1 MSRTV
6 LGGVPLDADQER
18 VLAALLGMQRQSW
31 EQGVTGHALLDL
43 GRADL
48 VRVLARDAVTR
59 QTADGR
65 LAEIDAD
72 GLVNSAPNMEVLR
85 ATGDPGLTD
94 AYERQLR
101 WLVEAAPRA
110 ADGTL
115 FHLAG
120 SRQVW
125 VDTVYMVL
133 PPLVAAGRADLAAV
147 QLAGHRDRLFD
158 PDRGLYAHQWD
169 EDRGELV
176 RPQLWGTGT
185 GWVVAGIARAV
196 RTPGAEAFRAAAV
209 AHARVVIDACLSTRD
224 PSGLFHDVLDDP
236 ESFLEANTGQLL
248 AYAILTGVADGWLPR
263 SYAGQA
269 RSMIATAR
277 AHVDPDGFVTPV
289 CGAPRFDRPGVSAEA
304 QAFFL
309 LATAAE
315 RRAAGPDP
323 G

>member
-1 MSRTV
+1 MSAV
-6 LGGVPLDADQER
+6 LT
-18 VLAALLGMQRQSW
+18 ALLAMQRQSW
-31 EQGVTGHALLDL
+31 EQGVAGHALLDL

-48 VRVLARDAVTR
+48 ARVLARDAVTR

-65 LAEIDAD
+65 LAEIDGD
-72 GLVNSAPNMEVLR
+72 GVVNSAPNAEVLR
-85 ATGDPGLTD
+85 ATGDPGFAD
-94 AYERQLR
+94 AYDRQLR
-101 WLVEAAPRA
+101 WLVETAPRA

-115 FHLAG
+115 FHLTG

-133 PPLVAAGRADLAAV
+133 PPLVAAGRSDLAAV
-147 QLAGHRDRLFD
+147 QLTGHRDRLFD

-176 RPQLWGTGT
+176 RPQLWGTGN

-196 RTPGAEAFRAAAV
+196 REPVAGAEAFRATAV
-209 AHARVVIDACLSTRD
+209 AHARVVIDACLSRRD
-224 PSGLFHDVLDDP
+224 GSGLFHDVFGDP
-236 ESFLEANTGQLL
+236 GSFLEANTGQLL
-248 AYAILTGVADGWLPR
+248 AYAILTGVADGWLPG
-263 SYAGQA
+263 SYAREG

-315 RRAAGPDP
+315 RRLGPP
-323 G
+323 ARGRMT

>member
-1 MSRTV
+1 MAEE
-6 LGGVPLDADQER
+6 LEHR

-43 GRADL
+43 GRTEL

-65 LAEIDAD
+65 LAEIDGA
-72 GLVNSAPNMEVLR
+72 GLVNSAANMEVLR
-85 ATGDPGLTD
+85 ATGGPALAGP
-94 AYERQLR
+94 YERQLR
-101 WLVEAAPRA
+101 WLVETAPRA

-133 PPLVAAGRADLAAV
+133 PPLVAAGRPDLAAA

-176 RPQLWGTGT
+176 RPQLWGTGN

-196 RTPGAEAFRAAAV
+196 RAAGSGAEAFRVAAT

-224 PSGLFHDVLDDP
+224 GSGLFHDVLDDRG
-236 ESFLEANTGQLL
+236 SFLEANTGQLL
-248 AYAILTGVADGWLPR
+248 AYGMLTGVADGWLPEP
-263 SYAGQA
+263 YAGEG
-269 RSMIATAR
+269 RSMLATAR
-277 AHVDPDGFVTPV
+277 AHVDTDGFVTPV
-289 CGAPRFDRPGVSAEA
+289 CGAPLFDRPGISAEA

-309 LATAAE
+309 LATAAQ
-315 RRAAGPDP
+315 RRLDARSEP
-323 G
+323 